1 MKNYLLFNIGLILV
15 LGLLIAPACFAQTP
29 SYTCTLAN
37 DVQTANNVYEFD
49 IYLLRK
55 GATQF
60 ELAQIQFGFLYNDAI
75 RNGGTLSVSYVTG
88 SVDASIVSSGQENN
102 DFNTSTAGCIKI
114 AAKLPTGGS
123 GTGAII
129 SNVSPGT
136 RVGRLR
142 LTNSIPFVGTLM
154 NIAWSF
160 STLPY
165 PSKVFA
171 YVGGIN
177 TDITVPGN
185 HINSLANS
193 PLPVEL
199 SSFAANVQAR
209 NITILWETQTE
220 KNSDRFEVERSLM
233 DDNKWETIGSVK
245 ASVLSNSPKQYSYMD
260 KNLQTGTYQYRIKMI
275 DNDGSFEYSKI
286 VESVITLPK
295 NFELNQ
301 NYPNPFNPS
310 TKISYSLPNDSRV
323 TLDIFNLIGERI
335 GQLVNQDQAAG
346 YYSVGFSNASVNK
359 SLSSGIY
366 LYRIHAVDKSTGKD
380 FSSIKKMVLLK

>member
-1 MKNYLLFNIGLILV
+1 
-15 LGLLIAPACFAQTP
+15 
-29 SYTCTLAN
+29 
-37 DVQTANNVYEFD
+37 
-49 IYLLRK
+49 
-55 GATQF
+55 
-60 ELAQIQFGFLYNDAI
+60 
-75 RNGGTLSVSYVTG
+75 
-88 SVDASIVSSGQENN
+88 
-102 DFNTSTAGCIKI
+102 
-114 AAKLPTGGS
+114 
-123 GTGAII
+123 
-129 SNVSPGT
+129 
-136 RVGRLR
+136 
-142 LTNSIPFVGTLM
+142 
-154 NIAWSF
+154 
-160 STLPY
+160 
-165 PSKVFA
+165 
-171 YVGGIN
+171 
-177 TDITVPGN
+177 
-185 HINSLANS
+185 
-193 PLPVEL
+193 VEL

-245 ASVLSNSPKQYSYMD
+245 ASVLSNSPKRYSYTD
-260 KNLQTGTYQYRIKMI
+260 KNLQAGTYQYRIKMI